1 MIHKVK
7 DLSPDEKLAIE
18 SLLGRSVAE
27 DETISIHTTAPGSV
41 PELLR
46 GSWESAERS
55 GVNQLSMKEIE
66 AEVQAARQAR
76 RNRRQPVQQ

>member
-7 DLSPDEKLAIE
+7 DLSPDQKIAIE
-18 SLLGRSVAE
+18 SLLGRSVTE
-27 DETISIHTTAPGSV
+27 DETISIHTTPSGSV
-41 PELLR
+41 PGWLR
-46 GSWESAERS
+46 SSWESAERS
-55 GVNQLSMKEIE
+55 GVNQLSMEEID